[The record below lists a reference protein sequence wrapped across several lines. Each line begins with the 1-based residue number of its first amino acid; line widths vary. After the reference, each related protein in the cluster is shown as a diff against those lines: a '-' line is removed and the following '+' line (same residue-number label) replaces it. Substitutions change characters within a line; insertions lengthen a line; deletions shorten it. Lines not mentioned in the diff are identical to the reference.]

1 MIMKLKKIC
10 KNPECNQEIKQYK
23 SAKRLYCDDACKSRA
38 NYLKRLTE
46 EYHLNAMDKAMR
58 RNYQKSR
65 ELRDL
70 DLGPISY
77 QTLKSHGF
85 DFDAIHKTEFFYD
98 DNGNP
103 VQLYHVYDIYF
114 QLENN
119 HLIFK

>member
-1 MIMKLKKIC
+1 MKLKKIC
-10 KNPECNQEIKQYK
+10 KNPECNQEIKKYK

-38 NYLKRLTE
+38 NYLKRLE
-46 EYHLNAMDKAMR
+46 KEYHLLEMDKAMR
-58 RNYQKSR
+58 KNYKKLL

-85 DFDAIHKTEFFYD
+85 NFKAIHKTENFLDY
-98 DNGNP
+98 NRKP
-103 VQLYHVYDIYF
+103 VQPYHVYDIYF
-114 QLENN
+114 QLEKN

>member
-1 MIMKLKKIC
+1 MKLKKIC

-23 SAKRLYCDDACKSRA
+23 SSKRLYCDETCKSRN
-38 NYLKRLTE
+38 NYLIRTKVE
-46 EYHLNAMDKAMR
+46 FHLLEMDKAMR
-58 RNYQKSR
+58 KNHKKLLYLKG
-65 ELRDL
+65 L

-85 DFDAIHKTEFFYD
+85 DFDAIHKAEIFYD
-98 DNGNP
+98 DNGKP
-103 VQLYHVYDIYF
+103 IQLYHVYDIYF